1 MTPMLMTP
9 GEQPGRGVE
18 AALHH
23 EVPGAE
29 QPRGLPRPAVPRRAT
44 RTQHREQQHA
54 AGCFNFDIYAAAV
67 QPASTSAAFTRSSC
81 LHLKLFH

>member
-1 MTPMLMTP
+1 MLMTP

-29 QPRGLPRPAVPRRAT
+29 QPRGLPRPAVPRRAP

-54 AGCFNFDIYAAAV
+54 AGCFNFDIYDAARPVGSDKYLVFNLQQLLSQSAHV
-67 QPASTSAAFTRSSC
+67 Q
-81 LHLKLFH
+81 